1 MINRREFIRA
11 ISSATAGV
19 VVGSSAFG
27 EEIKPGAAVSGSDR
41 LGKLLPLRKLGSTGC
56 NVTMLGLGGNHV
68 GLQEEAGAQ
77 QAIEAALE
85 GGVRF
90 FDTAEYYQNG
100 GGERYYGKF
109 LTPKYRDVIYLMTKT
124 MAKDAKTAR
133 EDLDGSLKRLNTDY
147 VDLWQ
152 MHDVKSA
159 DDIDGRLKEGVL
171 DVMRDAQAKGKVRH
185 LGFTGHTQYQC
196 HLHMLAK
203 VKDWQSCQFPMNVVD
218 GSYKSFINNL
228 LPALV
233 ERKIGVLAIK
243 TAACGRFFSNKIV
256 PDRISL
262 AEMHYFVWSL
272 PVSVLIAGFDTTE
285 QLQER
290 IKLARSFTGMSQE
303 QRLELIKKVADV
315 AAGKIEYYKS

>member
-19 VVGSSAFG
+19 MVGGSALG
-27 EEIKPGAAVSGSDR
+27 EEVKPGAAASGSDR
-41 LGKLLPLRKLGSTGC
+41 LGKLLPLRKLGSTGR
-56 NVTMLGLGGNHV
+56 NVTMLGVGGHHV
-68 GLQEEAGAQ
+68 GTQKEAGAQ

-90 FDTAEYYQNG
+90 FDTAESYQKG
-100 GGERYYGKF
+100 VSEEYYGKF

-124 MAKDAKTAR
+124 MAKDARTAS
-133 EDLDGSLKRLNTDY
+133 EHLDGSLKRLNTDY
-147 VDLWQ
+147 IDLWQ
-152 MHDVKSA
+152 IHDVRSA
-159 DDIDGRLKEGVL
+159 DDVDNRLRNGVL
-171 DVMRDAQAKGKVRH
+171 DVMKEAQAKGKVRH
-185 LGFTGHTQYQC
+185 LGFTGHTQYQS
-196 HLHMLAK
+196 HLHMLSK
-203 VKDWQSCQFPMNVVD
+203 VKDWQSCQFPVNVVD

-228 LPALV
+228 LPALL
-233 ERKIGVLAIK
+233 ERKIGVLAMK

-272 PVSVLIAGFDTTE
+272 PVGVLIAGFDTVD
-285 QLQER
+285 QLKER
-290 IKLARSFTGMSQE
+290 IGLARSFTGMTQE
-303 QRLELIKKVADV
+303 QRLELINKVADV